1 MVIYQFEC
9 YCDNSYISP
18 TSRQLNKRV
27 KEHIPTLVEKF
38 LRISE
43 KEKEKKSA
51 KILNAVKR
59 S

>member
-9 YCDNSYISP
+9 YCDNSYISL